1 MDSTRR
7 SLLYTFIITSLLV
20 AFSFAVSQEYEVS
33 VTTITV
39 WVKAIDKN
47 GRPVQGLTAEDFE
60 VYEDGKKITTT
71 CFDEIGSSVISDTT
85 NTLNQEQSQTTTSVA
100 ASRSRLVLFLD
111 LFNTS
116 MAEYQRVRKVT
127 DDFLN
132 KINPKD
138 WDVMLGAMINTGRAG
153 VVVPFGHDIK
163 NISQQLPLLKPN
175 AQRDFAVINRKRQ
188 IAELLKTDPTQIEQA
203 YRLANGFARLEKID
217 SEKSIQS
224 FVQLAQFLQKKVA
237 DEHVI
242 VVYISGGIN
251 LQPGRVYYDIVNKIA
266 GLGTSSQD
274 YTEFALRLPES
285 VKEPN
290 FDIDRKITQS
300 IGVLNKQNITVYCMN
315 TRGSNPADDNIHEQD
330 SAYIVN
336 DPSFLKD
343 YQESLDQIAD
353 ETGGISFRNSNNIA
367 KGFADILQDSD
378 HQYII
383 CYKPPDHK
391 DKGSYHNIKVVSLKS
406 EINLRFR
413 KGYVD

>member
-1 MDSTRR
+1 MVVF
-7 SLLYTFIITSLLV
+7 SL
-20 AFSFAVSQEYEVS
+20 AVSQEYEVS

-71 CFDEIGSSVISDTT
+71 CFDEIGGFENSAAAAASTS
-85 NTLNQEQSQTTTSVA
+85 NQESTETA
-100 ASRSRLVLFLD
+100 ALMEPSRRRLVLFVD

-116 MAEYQRVRKVT
+116 MAEYQRVKNMT
-127 DDFLN
+127 EDFLN
-132 KINPKD
+132 KVDPKV
-138 WDVMLGAMINTGRAG
+138 WDLMLGAMINTGRAG
-153 VVVPFGHDIK
+153 VIVPFGHSIK
-163 NISQQLPLLKPN
+163 NVSQQLPLLKPN
-175 AQRDFAVINRKRQ
+175 AQRDFTVINRKRQ

-224 FVQLAQFLQKKVA
+224 FVQLAEFLQKEVA
-237 DEHVI
+237 DEHVV

-251 LQPGRVYYDIVNKIA
+251 LQPGRVYYDIVNNIA
-266 GLGTSSQD
+266 GLGTSNQD

-285 VKEPN
+285 IKEPN

-315 TRGSNPADDNIHEQD
+315 ARGSANPADDNIHEQD
-330 SAYIVN
+330 RAYIVN

-353 ETGGISFRNSNNIA
+353 ETGGISFRNSNNLA
-367 KGFADILQDSD
+367 KGFTDILQDSD

-391 DKGSYHNIKVVSLKS
+391 DKGKYHNIKVVSLKS